1 MKRVLL
7 LSVLMILLCT
17 VGNAKDIELEPRA
30 GVSYTTSIWGIHA
43 GALMSLQL
51 SDKFYFQP
59 GFLINTVS
67 EFSYKANGWK
77 LGLDIPLYASFRVPV
92 SNAAKLRFNAG
103 PFVGISSRIS
113 MGTAVET
120 GVEYRKYYIG
130 ASWFQ
135 NFVDQNCARL
145 NLSVGYKFA
154 L

>member
-1 MKRVLL
+1 MKSVLL

-67 EFSYKANGWK
+67 EFFYKANGWK

-103 PFVGISSRIS
+103 PFVGISSESVWERRLKLVLN
-113 MGTAVET
+113 TANIILELLGFRTSLIKILLV
-120 GVEYRKYYIG
+120 
-130 ASWFQ
+130 
-135 NFVDQNCARL
+135 
-145 NLSVGYKFA
+145 
-154 L
+154 